1 MVAHVVTA
9 IHFDHRVVAAAFP
22 LPGGR
27 LRAAIRLPSLGR
39 CSIGAAPA
47 PLMDRRGLTRDA
59 GEQRAAAAL
68 TALDLAADVGP
79 IATAFVAFAG
89 AALLIIAQ
97 RKFWHAHA

>member
-1 MVAHVVTA
+1 MSTRRAKETPDECRDVLDESHGLVRDLALGV
-9 IHFDHRVVAAAFP
+9 IGSSAA
-22 LPGGR
+22 
-27 LRAAIRLPSLGR
+27 
-39 CSIGAAPA
+39 
-47 PLMDRRGLTRDA
+47 T
-59 GEQRAAAAL
+59 AAL

>member
-1 MVAHVVTA
+1 MNAVMFATWMAVGLLTGGLAGIVIKDESHGVVRDLA
-9 IHFDHRVVAAAFP
+9 LGVIGSSAA
-22 LPGGR
+22 
-27 LRAAIRLPSLGR
+27 
-39 CSIGAAPA
+39 
-47 PLMDRRGLTRDA
+47 T
-59 GEQRAAAAL
+59 AAL